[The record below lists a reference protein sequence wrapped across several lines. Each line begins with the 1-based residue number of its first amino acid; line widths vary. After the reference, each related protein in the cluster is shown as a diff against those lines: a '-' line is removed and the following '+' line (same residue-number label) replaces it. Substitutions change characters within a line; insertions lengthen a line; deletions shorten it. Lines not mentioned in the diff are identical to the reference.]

1 VRPFLLAGPELL
13 IKTDAGMSST
23 INGNRLEEPDF
34 DDQIRTRDM
43 ALDIGAGVEIPM
55 GQVAVVLEG
64 LYSRGLANIV
74 PGAEGDDFED
84 VKTRMFRVSAGLRF

>member
-1 VRPFLLAGPELL
+1 
-13 IKTDAGMSST
+13 
-23 INGNRLEEPDF
+23 
-34 DDQIRTRDM
+34 M

-64 LYSRGLANIV
+64 LYSRGLTNIV

-84 VKTRMFRVSAGLRF
+84 VKTRTFRVSAGLRF